1 MAGGHGY
8 IKDDMHIEE
17 KTGKINMS
25 IIVTL
30 AGGMLLICSFI
41 AQYLFPGQVDTET
54 GETLNFY
61 ASILGIASAILLGAP
76 LIRIAIQDL
85 WHGHAHMNE
94 LVALA
99 VLAAFA
105 IGEYQEAAAISF
117 FMIIS
122 VLIETRT
129 AMGAKASIES
139 LIKITPTKASKVTEA
154 GEVEADAKDLKPGDI
169 VRVRPGDNI
178 PADGRVLTGM
188 STVNQANIT
197 GESLPVDKN
206 IDDEVFGGT
215 INVTG
220 LMDIH
225 VTKAGTD
232 TTLGRVKDLILQAE
246 RTRIPI
252 MKMIDRYAVW
262 YTPTIL
268 MLVGIM
274 LFFMMSS
281 NSNDP
286 NNAREAMTRAI
297 TMLVAACPCAL
308 ILATPTAMVAALS
321 AAARL
326 GVLVKSVVD
335 LEAARN
341 LTAMVFDKTGTLTT
355 GQLQVTKLTPAEG
368 VEAADLLQA
377 TAAAEHNSRHPVARA
392 ITDVARRARLELGKP
407 ETFEEV
413 AGKGVIAKIDGRNII
428 VGRGTWLAGGAV
440 PLQQHEKDSINAVLT
455 SPEADGQSI
464 LFVARDGKYLGW
476 IGLEDNARPEAAA
489 AIDQLRDLGLKR
501 LIIVTGDRES
511 VAKRVAAQ
519 MHTEYKAE
527 VLPHQKLEMVD
538 SLKDAGHRVCVVG
551 DGVNDAPALAAGD
564 ISIAMGAAGSDVA
577 IHSATIALM
586 NSNLNRIPFLI
597 RLSRRASAVVK
608 QNLLIGVGFIILF
621 VGLGAMG
628 SLKPI
633 HAAIIHIVSSM
644 IVIFNS
650 ARLVREG
657 EDIEH
662 AEAEALDKAAHTAQ
676 RQQEHKQHDHDHD
689 HAHGHEGHNHGTA
702 ANPA

>member
-30 AGGMLLICSFI
+30 AGGMLLVCSFL
-41 AQYLFPGQVDTET
+41 AQFLFPGQIDTET
-54 GETLNFY
+54 GEKVNYY
-61 ASILGIASAILLGAP
+61 ASILAIGSAILLGAP

-139 LIKITPTKASKVTEA
+139 LIKITPTKASKITEQ

-178 PADGRVLTGM
+178 PADGRVLKGT

-206 IDDEVFGGT
+206 IEDEVFGGT

-220 LMDIH
+220 VMDIE

-281 NSNDP
+281 DP

-355 GQLQVTKLTPAEG
+355 GQLQVTKLTPAPG
-368 VEAADLLQA
+368 VDAADLLQA

-392 ITDVARRARLELGKP
+392 ITDVARRARLELGQP
-407 ETFEEV
+407 ESFEEV

-440 PLQQHEKDSINAVLT
+440 NLTAAEKDSINEVLT
-455 SPEADGQSI
+455 NPEADGQSI
-464 LFVARDGKYLGW
+464 LFVARDGQYLGW
-476 IGLEDNARPEAAA
+476 IGLEDNARPEAPAA
-489 AIDQLRDLGLKR
+489 VDQLRELGLKR

-608 QNLLIGVGFIILF
+608 QNLLIGVGFIVLF

-662 AEAEALDKAAHTAQ
+662 AEAAAAEKAAHVAH
-676 RQQEHKQHDHDHD
+676 RHEEHHKHDHDHGAHDHDHD
-689 HAHGHEGHNHGTA
+689 HGTA
-702 ANPA
+702 ASPA